1 MFAFA
6 VHLSASGS
14 TATICSSVNRLFFIG
29 SLSRC
34 GNHSLNSETVLKI
47 WAGQC
52 RLMFNAGELGKHE
65 IGA

>member
-1 MFAFA
+1 MFVFA
-6 VHLSASGS
+6 VPLSASCS
-14 TATICSSVNRLFFIG
+14 TATVCSSVKRLVFIG
-29 SLSRC
+29 SLSSC
-34 GNHSLNSETVLKI
+34 GNHSLNPETVLKI